1 MAGKAVTP
9 PTPLTPIFYAQG
21 DGLEAAL
28 LNALAA
34 RELDALKALHAQ
46 VWPLLIAPNT
56 LDLMD
61 ASYLMDVTPFV
72 SAINVSKAT
81 PRKGDL

>member
-21 DGLEAAL
+21 HGLETAL

-34 RELDALKALHAQ
+34 RELNELEALHAQ

-56 LDLMD
+56 LDPID
-61 ASYLMDVTPFV
+61 ETPQ
-72 SAINVSKAT
+72 
-81 PRKGDL
+81 KGEQ